1 LHIYMNI
8 MGFLGSV
15 GAPRECVPER
25 EQEPGCDRAR
35 EVEEKKEVR
44 AEKSGTGRFRGIVRN
59 VMEIFRTISVGR
71 EGVDERN
78 RRFPSYGC
86 GGRTQEAC
94 PRFASIGPRVRQ
106 NAGPFGVE
114 IE

>member
-1 LHIYMNI
+1 M
-8 MGFLGSV
+8 

-59 VMEIFRTISVGR
+59 VMEIFRTIGVGR
-71 EGVDERN
+71 EGADGKESAVSVLWMWREDPGGVSSFRLDWAAGSPERGAIW
-78 RRFPSYGC
+78 R
-86 GGRTQEAC
+86 
-94 PRFASIGPRVRQ
+94 
-106 NAGPFGVE
+106 
-114 IE
+114 